1 MTVFERRL
9 SVTSVTPP
17 LPSLQHWHS
26 TFLLRDS
33 ECRSWLR
40 PRFLSSVHHSPFT
53 RHHAPRTTH
62 HAPCNSSTQ
71 HRYATMH
78 DFSSRKLE
86 ALRAFTY
93 WLSLRLLL
101 PQLPASTSCFLL
113 YASSSC
119 FQLQRP
125 ASASLLHLPFFTL
138 LHLLCSASAHCFSLL
153 PQLTASYSCLSF
165 IMPVLHYYAIDTTSL
180 GHLSE
185 RTKRGM
191 PEIAKQQE
199 DTIKNKYSPGSRA
212 L

>member
-1 MTVFERRL
+1 
-9 SVTSVTPP
+9 
-17 LPSLQHWHS
+17 
-26 TFLLRDS
+26 
-33 ECRSWLR
+33 
-40 PRFLSSVHHSPFT
+40 
-53 RHHAPRTTH
+53 
-62 HAPCNSSTQ
+62 
-71 HRYATMH
+71 MH

-86 ALRAFTY
+86 ALRAFTH

-199 DTIKNKYSPGSRA
+199 DTIKINTLLEVELCKSCGSTETVSDHYFTMFECQ
-212 L
+212 